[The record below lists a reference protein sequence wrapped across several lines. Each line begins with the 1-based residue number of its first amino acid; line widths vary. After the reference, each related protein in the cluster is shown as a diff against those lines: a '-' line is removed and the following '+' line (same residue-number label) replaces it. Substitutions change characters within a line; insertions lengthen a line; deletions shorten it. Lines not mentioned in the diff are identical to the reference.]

1 LTPGLLAAGLLAAS
15 GALTA
20 DVPEQILT
28 KVAAAKP
35 DAPER
40 ILDAI
45 RDAEPY
51 ESHVAGLRVV
61 TDLRWFRVDSVDGP
75 GAPLLE
81 LRRWPG
87 DTVVAFYV
95 LPAEATPA
103 ERFPGLVVQGASTPA
118 GACSVQDGR
127 LESKPSARS
136 VVWAECRRGSRR
148 IGAIGIPGD
157 AGFGASG
164 KPDMRLE
171 ILGVLRHVEVEERG
185 PDAAP
190 TSALPELPVPPTA
203 ADERRDAWQVF
214 QGDGFTLGLPPG
226 MRAIRVSPEADAPR
240 PLGHA
245 VAWMRGRFL
254 DRDGAPIAVGDGR
267 RVGYVAYVEGSNE
280 EWRAGVAAPL
290 GARRAER
297 LDEARLDDIVHEW
310 TGATRAVVSHWK
322 EPGFAGDWLV
332 FRLHLRTAGVEIGL
346 PVLSGWRSLALFW
359 IPVTWRDEGKSP
371 APPPIDPAE
380 RLGVRFDRLRP
391 GERAR
396 QALVEGTLVVGSLRL
411 EIPRGYWPVAN
422 LGSNDGLPVTVF
434 DPTGAL
440 AGRIEGIPADRVGAA
455 VSGEGWTA
463 LPRPSSRKAAAIH
476 LKDDGTCVVVAKTG
490 DAYRLVPEPGG
501 KERAGAWRRLVESAS
516 IVKPARISEAPE
528 RDP

>member
-1 LTPGLLAAGLLAAS
+1 MTSGLLAAGLLAAS

-20 DVPEQILT
+20 DLPDKILA
-28 KVAAAKP
+28 KVATAKLE
-35 DAPER
+35 APEK

-45 RDAEPY
+45 SEVEPY
-51 ESHVAGLRVV
+51 ESDVAGLRVV

-87 DTVVAFYV
+87 DTVLAFYA
-95 LPAEATPA
+95 LPSDAPLV
-103 ERFPGLVVQGASTPA
+103 ERFPGLTLQGAPAAA
-118 GACSVQDGR
+118 GACSVRDGK
-127 LESKPSARS
+127 LEAKPSARS
-136 VVWAECRRGSRR
+136 VVWAECVRGSRR
-148 IGAIGIPGD
+148 VGVLGIPGD
-157 AGFGASG
+157 AGFGAAG
-164 KPDMRLE
+164 KADMRLE
-171 ILGVLRHVEVEERG
+171 ILGVLRRVEVAEAG
-185 PDAAP
+185 PEAAP
-190 TSALPELPVPPTA
+190 ISTLPELPVPPTA

-226 MRAIRVSPEADAPR
+226 MRAIRLSPEADAPR

-280 EWRAGVAAPL
+280 EWRAGVAPPF
-290 GARRAER
+290 GARSAER
-297 LDEARLDDIVHEW
+297 LDEARLDDIVEEW
-310 TGATRAVVSHWK
+310 TGATKAVVSHWK

-359 IPVTWRDEGKSP
+359 IPVTWRDGGKSP

-380 RLGVRFDRLRP
+380 RLGVRFERLRA

-396 QALVEGTLVVGSLRL
+396 QGLVEGTLVVGSLRV

-422 LGSNDGLPVTVF
+422 LGSSDGLPVTVF
-434 DPTGAL
+434 DPTGAVS
-440 AGRIEGIPADRVGAA
+440 GRIEGIPAERVGAA

-463 LPRPSSRKAAAIH
+463 LPRPGSRKAASIH
-476 LKDDGTCVVVAKTG
+476 LKDDGTCVVVPKTG
-490 DAYRLVPEPGG
+490 GAYRLVPEPDG